1 LSDIPAAIAQQWF
14 GMVNGPLPAVVN
26 RRLSGARHTG
36 GQHERLR
43 NSQDFSRYPT
53 EMLQECGILATLGA
67 ELASGGV
74 VNWHRRCDFAMETG
88 GIEIA
93 TGLKRQGG

>member
-1 LSDIPAAIAQQWF
+1 
-14 GMVNGPLPAVVN
+14 MVNAALPAVVN
-26 RRLSGARHTG
+26 RRLIGARHTG
-36 GQHERLR
+36 GQHQRSPI
-43 NSQDFSRYPT
+43 SQDFSRYPM

-67 ELASGGV
+67 ELASESV

-88 GIEIA
+88 GIETA